1 MGQEVRGRGLSE
13 VHQALASTPPCE
25 FVLIFFC
32 HSSSMRSALA
42 VEAADVTSRESV
54 LVFTAW
60 MLSINCSTV
69 ATASRLVARSTVLK

>member
-1 MGQEVRGRGLSE
+1 
-13 VHQALASTPPCE
+13 
-25 FVLIFFC
+25 
-32 HSSSMRSALA
+32 MRSALA